1 MTRIIATWVLPTIV
15 FVTVGLAVVGSAAAD
30 TSLNPPPPDF
40 LACKAVGSGTICA
53 GTRTISY
60 GPDDTGLVCG
70 SGASAFDIFDRGTFN
85 QYAIRY
91 YDTEGNLTRR
101 RLHDNYTFGE
111 WSNPL
116 TGKIVSYTQNNLI
129 TDVLAVP
136 GDFTSSTQTVTGENI
151 YRVGTGAPVFI
162 ATGRQV
168 WNFDESVLISSA
180 GRNGF
185 VAAFFEGDS
194 TAFDAVCA
202 ALA

>member
-1 MTRIIATWVLPTIV
+1 MRRLSLRAACLQTVRPSSNCDDSPSHRPARNVYTAWALFSDNFVGTNDDLAKV
-15 FVTVGLAVVGSAAAD
+15 FLW
-30 TSLNPPPPDF
+30 
-40 LACKAVGSGTICA
+40 
-53 GTRTISY
+53 
-60 GPDDTGLVCG
+60 
-70 SGASAFDIFDRGTFN
+70 AF
-85 QYAIRY
+85 A
-91 YDTEGNLTRR
+91 NLTRR

-116 TGKIVSYTQNNLI
+116 TGKVVSYTQNNLI

-151 YRVGTGAPVFI
+151 YRAGTGAPVFI

-194 TAFDAVCA
+194 TAFDALCA